1 MKSFKFVQVLVFAI
15 MLVFV
20 SACTPE
26 QIMPSGKGEWTYS
39 NTVTT
44 VNSLTGTTSGT
55 ETGDITFNDGNSGKW
70 TPSGGSASDFT
81 WSYNADNKQMTITEG
96 SNAVVY
102 EVVTSK
108 SGSQTWKNVSTST
121 IIGVTITVT
130 QDITLTKK

>member
-1 MKSFKFVQVLVFAI
+1 
-15 MLVFV
+15 
-20 SACTPE
+20 
-26 QIMPSGKGEWTYS
+26 
-39 NTVTT
+39 
-44 VNSLTGTTSGT
+44 
-55 ETGDITFNDGNSGKW
+55 
-70 TPSGGSASDFT
+70 
-81 WSYNADNKQMTITEG
+81 MTITEG